1 MRNDRA
7 GERADTKDID
17 CNMKIKNVL
26 SDYYAK
32 KVDAEMDQL
41 CEQGIITPSTI
52 EEWGREHM
60 RTAYK

>member
-1 MRNDRA
+1 
-7 GERADTKDID
+7 
-17 CNMKIKNVL
+17 MKIKNVL

-32 KVDAEMDQL
+32 KVDAEMNQL